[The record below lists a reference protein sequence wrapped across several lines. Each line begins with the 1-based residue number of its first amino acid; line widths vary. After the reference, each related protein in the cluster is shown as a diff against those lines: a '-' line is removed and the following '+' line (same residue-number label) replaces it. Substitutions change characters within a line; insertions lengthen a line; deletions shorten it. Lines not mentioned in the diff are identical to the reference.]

1 MGIGKQTPYR
11 LRARAMTGLA
21 NRPAFDRFVAIDWSG
36 AKGVRHKGI
45 AVAVAEAGED
55 APRLVAPPSPPGWA
69 RGEVAAFLEAL
80 PGRVLAGFDFS
91 FAPPYVA
98 REAYLPGI
106 ETADD
111 GPGFWAHV
119 DACSEDPDYGAAGF
133 MGGAARPH
141 FWMGAADGP
150 KADYLHWRVCELVF
164 NAQGG
169 GKASTLFDCVG
180 AAQVAKAS
188 LAGMR
193 VLHRLRRE
201 FAVWPFDPPG
211 PRTVVEIYGRA
222 MLRHAGGRGLKIRD
236 RAALDAALAVLG
248 SRPLEGRDALDDNQ
262 TDALV
267 TAAALRRLAP
277 DPVWWAPG
285 GLTPEIAR
293 TEGWTFGIG

>member
-1 MGIGKQTPYR
+1 MK
-11 LRARAMTGLA
+11 
-21 NRPAFDRFVAIDWSG
+21 FDSFVGIDWSG

-45 AVAVAEAGED
+45 AVAVADAGD
-55 APRLVAPPSPPGWA
+55 RAPRLIPPPSPAGWA
-69 RGEVAAFLEAL
+69 RGEVADYLEAL

-91 FAPPYVA
+91 FAPPFVA
-98 REAYLPGI
+98 RGAYLPGLA
-106 ETADD
+106 TADD

-119 DACSEDPDYGAAGF
+119 EALSDDPDYGAAGF
-133 MGGAARPH
+133 MAGAARPH

-150 KADYLHWRVCELVF
+150 KAEYLHWRVCEQRF
-164 NAQGG
+164 NAGGG

-188 LAGMR
+188 FAGMR
-193 VLHRLRRE
+193 VLHRLRGGY
-201 FAVWPFDPPG
+201 AIWPFDPPG

-236 RAALDAALAVLG
+236 TAALDAALAALG
-248 SRPLEGRDALDDNQ
+248 SRPMAAPGPFNDNQ

-267 TAAALRRLAP
+267 TAVALRRLAP
-277 DPVWWAPG
+277 EPGWWAPES
-285 GLTPEIAR
+285 LTAEIAR